1 MSYILDLRMVG
12 SVLFRLI
19 QDYSEI
25 NLILYDIIV

>member
-1 MSYILDLRMVG
+1 MLDLRMVE